1 MTKSKIQPSAWFAKP
16 FFFCMT
22 LTVVLYLLRG
32 MAILTFLPGSIWL
45 GLISLCLGLA
55 LLYTWEKS
63 RRW

>member
-1 MTKSKIQPSAWFAKP
+1 MTKSKIQSSLGFAKP
-16 FFFCMT
+16 FFFCLA
-22 LTVVLYLLRG
+22 LTIVLYLLRG

-45 GLISLCLGLA
+45 GLTSLCLGLA